1 MPQRAIGIPEPT
13 DDPKALWRTC
23 MALKEAVEILQGTRG
38 NRRAVLASDSGIP
51 NRGAREVISG
61 DWLFSG
67 NLDLPNGP
75 VRSGLYFPTVTN
87 VANLDGSTAFTAQ
100 YMQVGEVVV
109 VSSRVNMDPTAA
121 GVLTQMRMS
130 LPVPAS
136 FNANENLGGTA
147 IGVVTPVD
155 VAGIQA
161 ATATNDAIFTWHPT
175 GTANTGFRFVFM
187 YGL

>member
-23 MALKEAVEILQGTRG
+23 MALKEAVEMLQGTRG

-51 NRGAREVISG
+51 NRGAREIISG
-61 DWLFSG
+61 DWTFSG
-67 NLDLPNGP
+67 EMALANGP
-75 VRSGLYFPTVTN
+75 IRSGVYFPTLTN
-87 VANLDGSTAFTAQ
+87 VSNLDASTAFTSN
-100 YMQVGEVVV
+100 YMQVGEAVV
-109 VSSRVNMDPTAA
+109 VSGRVNMDPTAA
-121 GVLTQMRMS
+121 GVITQMRMS
-130 LPVPAS
+130 LPVAAD

-161 ATATNDAIFTWHPT
+161 ATATEDAIFTWHPT
-175 GTANTGFRFVFM
+175 GTANTGFRFIFM